1 MLGIMK
7 GKRVEVRANQMFT
20 VESVADSSV
29 RGTHTDIGGL
39 AAKDKN
45 TATLMV
51 WNYHDDDLQDAGKP
65 IQINVNNLPGKTVT
79 LTQYRIDQQYSN
91 SYEVWK
97 KMGSP
102 QKPTAAQIQEL
113 EKAGQLQIAGNPE
126 KLTVKSGRLQT
137 EITLPRQAVALL
149 KLSW

>member
-1 MLGIMK
+1 
-7 GKRVEVRANQMFT
+7 
-20 VESVADSSV
+20 
-29 RGTHTDIGGL
+29 
-39 AAKDKN
+39 
-45 TATLMV
+45 MV
-51 WNYHDDDLQDAGKP
+51 WNYHDDDLQNAGKP
-65 IQINVNNLPGKTVT
+65 VQININDLPGKTVM

-113 EKAGQLQIAGNPE
+113 EKAGQLQMVGKPE

-137 EITLPRQAVALL
+137 EITLSRQAVALL